1 MATIKPF
8 ANDTDS
14 IRIGGLTVENGTD
27 QIAVYGNLDIR
38 RDKEG
43 LASARKLKALV
54 DATVA
59 ALEADKSLPDRIE
72 PPKPADEVE
81 NPFG

>member
-1 MATIKPF
+1 MTTIKPF
-8 ANDTDS
+8 ANDADS
-14 IRIGGLTVENGTD
+14 IGIGGLTVENGTD
-27 QIAVYGNLDIR
+27 KVAVYGNLDIT
-38 RDKEG
+38 RDKAG
-43 LASARKLKALV
+43 LAAARKLKALV
-54 DATVA
+54 DAAVA